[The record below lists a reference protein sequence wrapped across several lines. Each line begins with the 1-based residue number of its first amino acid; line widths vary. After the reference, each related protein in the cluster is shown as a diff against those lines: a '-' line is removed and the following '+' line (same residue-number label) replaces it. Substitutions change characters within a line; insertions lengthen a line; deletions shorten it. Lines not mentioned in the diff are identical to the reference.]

1 MIPMKKSLVVY
12 GMTALLLPLSTL
24 AAEDNT
30 RWESGDQTSQT
41 LRTRASDTRLY
52 YDAGKVERDGKL
64 IRFKL
69 YTSESPSDQRVAEE
83 VTLNCDTHEM
93 VRTPTGSKPVEAS
106 KLFAGEAIYGTA
118 RELCGWGAGFWKRLA
133 D

>member
-1 MIPMKKSLVVY
+1 MKKSLVIF
-12 GMTALLLPLSTL
+12 GMTAVLLPFSAL
-24 AAEDNT
+24 AAEDTT
-30 RWESGDQTSQT
+30 RWEGEGNT

-52 YDAGKVERDGKL
+52 FDAEKVERDGKL

-69 YTSESPSDQRVAEE
+69 YASETPSDQRVLEE

-93 VRTPTGSKPVEAS
+93 VRTPAGSKPAEPS